1 MTLVAPDYLDPVLGW
16 RAWLVVEQQRKLRL
30 RSLIFPAV
38 WRPDEEFVAEC
49 RRRSLLPWRR
59 RSSRHGAPAEH
70 CACGVYAAADLA
82 TAVHYLTT
90 PCWEGDGLLRVLGR
104 VALWGDLVEH
114 DRGWRGAQAYP
125 TALYVPFRPQL
136 ALLAEE
142 IALGLTDYH
151 VPVQLVETTT
161 RGELVRMLQEAEAS
175 VR

>member
-1 MTLVAPDYLDPVLGW
+1 MSAVAPDYLDPVLGW
-16 RAWLVVEQQRKLRL
+16 RAWLVVEQQRKFRL

-38 WRPDEEFVAEC
+38 WPADAEFEAQC

-59 RSSRHGAPAEH
+59 RASRHPAPAEH

-104 VALWGDLVEH
+104 VALWGDVVEH
-114 DRGWRGAQAYP
+114 ERGWRGSNAYP
-125 TALYVPFRPQL
+125 VALYVPFRPQL

-142 IALGLTDYH
+142 IALGLTDYR
-151 VPVQLVETTT
+151 VPVQLVETST
-161 RGELVRMLQEAEAS
+161 RAALVRMLEKAAPS
-175 VR
+175 RS